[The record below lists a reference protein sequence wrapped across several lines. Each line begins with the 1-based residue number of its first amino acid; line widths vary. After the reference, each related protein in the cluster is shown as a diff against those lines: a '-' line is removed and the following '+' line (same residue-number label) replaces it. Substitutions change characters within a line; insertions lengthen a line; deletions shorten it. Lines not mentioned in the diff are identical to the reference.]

1 MNIPELLANLTTHY
15 NAILR
20 QRSSQLSLT
29 ASQAFHLL
37 SIPVDGISMSGL
49 ANRLGLDT
57 STLTRNIQ
65 KLEMLD
71 LVRRGQN
78 RRDKRVVIIGLTKKG
93 GEVVCTIE
101 EHLLNLSF
109 SIMKYID
116 LDDQEN
122 MPEMLEKLVWA
133 MDCVRENNVE

>member
-15 NAILR
+15 NAIFR
-20 QRSSQLSLT
+20 QYSSRLSLT
-29 ASQAFHLL
+29 APQAFHLL

-65 KLEMLD
+65 KLEKLD
-71 LVRRGQN
+71 LVRRKQDRN
-78 RRDKRVVIIGLTKKG
+78 DKRILAVYLTDKG
-93 GEVVCTIE
+93 RGKVEKIE
-101 EHLLNLSF
+101 ESLLNLNF
-109 SIMKYID
+109 SMMKYID

-122 MPEMLEKLVWA
+122 IPEMLEKLVWA
-133 MDCVRENNVE
+133 MDCIREE